1 MNDLEI
7 DDKEKEIINKI
18 VRINEDLYNKEIKL
32 IQTVPFHFNSE
43 WDLSYNMIEVT
54 REWVQGNNWSSI
66 KHKFNNFEGNFI
78 KNILRLTNITRNL
91 ESIAK
96 LLNNVKLLNK
106 LEGHQEKLIKDIVIT
121 DSLYI

>member
-1 MNDLEI
+1 
-7 DDKEKEIINKI
+7 
-18 VRINEDLYNKEIKL
+18 
-32 IQTVPFHFNSE
+32 
-43 WDLSYNMIEVT
+43 MIEVT

-66 KHKFNNFEGNFI
+66 KHKFNNFEVNFI

>member
-1 MNDLEI
+1 MKQI
-7 DDKEKEIINKI
+7 T
-18 VRINEDLYNKEIKL
+18 YHKL
-32 IQTVPFHFNSE
+32 IKPK
-43 WDLSYNMIEVT
+43 
-54 REWVQGNNWSSI
+54 